1 MITHKNKKI
10 KLVGVWSPNIQKLYN
25 LYHKSL
31 KKYDKFFEIC
41 LHKLDLKNFDSF
53 GFGTDSW
60 YESGIQKLDF
70 IIKNLNLLKPRELL
84 VFNDLDIQYLNPMNL
99 FRIFNFIE
107 DKKMDF
113 CGIMEHN
120 VQEYFE
126 HYNGGYYILRNT
138 PNIVKLINS
147 VKDEL
152 KVNRPTFA
160 DQDIL
165 NKFIH
170 NANINH
176 GFMPKEF
183 FINGPHAPITQE
195 AIFHHAIFA
204 GNIQEKLK
212 QLKRI
217 YIEHFKK
224 KYLDSSNHIFG
235 NEYGELNKK
244 GKGIKLMNDIYLN
257 DPFTEKTFI

>member
-1 MITHKNKKI
+1 MINHKIKKI

-25 LYHKSL
+25 LYYKSL

-41 LHKLDLKNFDSF
+41 LHKLDLKNFNSF

-70 IIKNLNLLKPRELL
+70 IVKNLNLLNPRELL

-165 NKFIH
+165 NDFIH
-170 NANINH
+170 NANVNH
-176 GFMPKEF
+176 GFMPREF

-195 AIFHHAIFA
+195 AIFHHAIYA
-204 GNIQEKLK
+204 GNVHDKLT

-217 YIEHFKK
+217 YIEYFKEK
-224 KYLDSSNHIFG
+224 HSNKNNHVFG
-235 NEYGELNKK
+235 IEFGELNKK
-244 GKGIKLMNDIYLN
+244 GQGFKIDENIYLN
-257 DPFTEKTFI
+257 NPFAEKIFI